1 MKINENYVPEGN
13 YAASAPDDPAALR
26 QAAAEGRILQAAA
39 RSCTAAHELIVPLG
53 GLTGVIPREECALGI
68 EDGSTREIAI
78 LSRVGKPVCFRVTE
92 VGPERVL
99 LSRRAAQ
106 QEAQDW
112 FLSNLHCG
120 DVIPARVT
128 HMENFGVFVDIGCGV
143 TALIGIENLSV
154 SRICSP
160 SERFAVGQNL
170 FAVVLDV
177 DRRLR
182 RVTLSHREL
191 LGTWEENAA
200 LFTPGETVQGI
211 VRSVEPY
218 GIFIELT
225 PNLSGLAE
233 RREGVRPGEAVSVYI
248 KSILP
253 ERMKVKL
260 AIIDVLGAAPSPAP
274 PRYFLPEGRLDCW
287 VYTPETCRT
296 KFIATEFH
304 DEIQPTK
311 PADGP

>member
-1 MKINENYVPEGN
+1 MKINENYVPEGSRRD
-13 YAASAPDDPAALR
+13 AAPEDPAALR
-26 QAAAEGRILQAAA
+26 QAAAEGRILQAAV
-39 RSCTAAHELIVPLG
+39 RSCTAGHDLVVPLG
-53 GLTGVIPREECALGI
+53 AYTGIIPREECALGI
-68 EDGSTREIAI
+68 AEGSTREIAI
-78 LSRVGKPVCFRVTE
+78 LSRVGKPVCFRVTQVLE
-92 VGPERVL
+92 DKVL

-106 QEAQDW
+106 QEALGW
-112 FLSNLHCG
+112 FLENLRCG

-154 SRICSP
+154 SRIFHP
-160 SERFAVGQNL
+160 AERFMIGQQIHAAVL
-170 FAVVLDV
+170 HIDH
-177 DRRLR
+177 RLR
-182 RVTLSHREL
+182 RITLSHREL

-233 RREGVRPGEAVSVYI
+233 RREGVRPGQAVSVYI

-253 ERMKVKL
+253 ERMKIKL
-260 AIIDVLGAAPSPAP
+260 AIIDVLGSAPAP
-274 PRYFLPEGRLDCW
+274 CAPRYFLPETRLECW
-287 VYTPETCRT
+287 VYTPVSCRT
-296 KFIATEFH
+296 KFIATEFSG
-304 DEIQPTK
+304 DERPRE
-311 PADGP
+311 AAEGP